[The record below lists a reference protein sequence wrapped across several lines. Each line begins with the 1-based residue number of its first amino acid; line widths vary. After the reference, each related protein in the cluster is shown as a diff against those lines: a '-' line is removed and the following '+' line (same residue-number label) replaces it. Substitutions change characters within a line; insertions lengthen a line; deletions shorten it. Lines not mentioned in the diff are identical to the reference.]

1 MHVSTG
7 SGAVGMA
14 HLDGSGVDECV
25 MTMVQRVQELSMGYP
40 EGRLELQLVG
50 GYSDPRH
57 YSEDLF
63 YTIMRELIIIVF
75 NIKVVQLLSYLYSL
89 SIIGEK

>member
-1 MHVSTG
+1 MINVVLFDYAG
-7 SGAVGMA
+7 SGAVGLA

-25 MTMVQRVQELSMGYP
+25 SLMIQRIQDVSLGYP

-63 YTIMRELIIIVF
+63 YSLMRELYF
-75 NIKVVQLLSYLYSL
+75 NCMDYVILF
-89 SIIGEK
+89 

>member
-1 MHVSTG
+1 MNFTFNVAIG

-25 MTMVQRVQELSMGYP
+25 TLMIQRVQDLSLGYP
-40 EGRLELQLVG
+40 DGRLELQLVG

-57 YSEDLF
+57 YSEELFYSLMRKFFMCNDLF
-63 YTIMRELIIIVF
+63 LIT
-75 NIKVVQLLSYLYSL
+75 SSLYINL
-89 SIIGEK
+89 